1 MKPGE
6 IVVVHLQ
13 SPPEKQWGVLLDLQ
27 PFGLTLRCL
36 NVASFED
43 WARSIAREMEPPL
56 GLATVF
62 FPMARVERMALDE
75 RVGEVESMSESFER
89 LVGRSVEA
97 YIKESGDGL
106 SQSQA

>member
-13 SPPEKQWGVLLDLQ
+13 NPPEKQWGVLLDLQ
-27 PFGLTLRCL
+27 PFGMTLRAL

-43 WARSIAREMEPPL
+43 WTRSIARDMEPSL

-62 FPMARVERMALDE
+62 FPMTRVERMALDE
-75 RVGEVESMSESFER
+75 RVGEVESMCESFER
-89 LVGRSVEA
+89 MVGRSVEA
-97 YIKESGDGL
+97 YLAEDGEPDAGPL
-106 SQSQA
+106 S